1 MNAKDS
7 LEVVILAAG
16 KGTRMMSDL
25 PKVLHPLG
33 GKPLLSHVIRQA
45 QSVDANGIH
54 IVYGNQAER
63 VRSDIESELALEH
76 ESLNWVLQ
84 TKQLGTGHAVLQAL
98 NTLSQADGRVLVL
111 YGDVPMLS
119 AETLNAFL
127 SYANSHP
134 LAVLVAE
141 LEDPTGF
148 GRIIRDSSGRLVR
161 IQEQRDATLAEQAIR
176 EINTG
181 IMVAKT
187 RHLQRWLNQLK
198 PYNQQGEYYLTDAV
212 LMAVE
217 EGLTVGDYRI
227 KDANETLGV
236 NDLWQLA
243 QLERLYQLKQAKY
256 WALKGVR
263 ITDPARFDSR
273 GWDIHIEPG
282 VVIEPNVMLESPVFI
297 GSGSIIGPQ
306 VSIKNTVIGRDVRI
320 LANTVIEGAM
330 IKDQVSVGPFARLRS
345 GSELHDHAKVGN
357 FVEMKK
363 TVLGRGS
370 KASHLSYLGD
380 AIIEEDVNIGA
391 GTITC
396 NYDGLNKWPTVIKA
410 GAFIGSNTALV
421 APITIGARAVIGAGS
436 TLTRNA
442 PEEELTL
449 ARSPQKTISGWQRK
463 LKHKRN
469 SDAQNT

>member
-1 MNAKDS
+1 MNARDS
-7 LEVVILAAG
+7 LDVVILAAG

-33 GKPLLSHVIRQA
+33 GNPLLSHVIRQA
-45 QSVDANGIH
+45 QSVDADRIH

-63 VRSDIESELALEH
+63 VRGEIEREPKA
-76 ESLNWVLQ
+76 LNWVLQ
-84 TKQLGTGHAVLQAL
+84 DKQLGTGHAVLQAL
-98 NTLSQADGRVLVL
+98 NTLPHADGRVLVL

-119 AETLNAFL
+119 PETLNAFL
-127 SYANSHP
+127 SYADKYP
-134 LAVLVAE
+134 LTVLVAE
-141 LEDPTGF
+141 LDNPTGF
-148 GRIIRDSSGRLVR
+148 GRIIRDSSGRLIR
-161 IQEQRDATLAEQAIR
+161 IQEQRDASPTEQAIR

-181 IMVAKT
+181 IMVADI

-198 PYNQQGEYYLTDAV
+198 PHNQQGEYYLTDAV
-212 LMAVE
+212 SMAVE
-217 EGLTVGDYRI
+217 EGLAVGDYRVN
-227 KDANETLGV
+227 DANETLGV

-243 QLERLYQLKQAKY
+243 QLERLYQLKHAKY

-263 ITDPARFDSR
+263 ITDPARFDVR

-282 VVIEPNVMLESPVFI
+282 VVIEPNVILESPVRI
-297 GSGSIIGPQ
+297 GAGSMIGPQ
-306 VSIKNTVIGRDVRI
+306 VSIKNTIIGRGVQI
-320 LANTVIEGAM
+320 HANTVIEGAV
-330 IKDQVSVGPFARLRS
+330 INDQASVGPFARLRS

-363 TVLGRGS
+363 TVLGCGS

-380 AIIEEDVNIGA
+380 AIIENDVNIGA

-396 NYDGLNKWPTVIKA
+396 NYDGINKWPTVIKT

-421 APITIGARAVIGAGS
+421 APITIGARATIGAGS

-442 PEEELTL
+442 PDGELTL
-449 ARSPQKTISGWQRK
+449 TRSPQKTISGWQRK
-463 LKHKRN
+463 PK
-469 SDAQNT
+469 STE